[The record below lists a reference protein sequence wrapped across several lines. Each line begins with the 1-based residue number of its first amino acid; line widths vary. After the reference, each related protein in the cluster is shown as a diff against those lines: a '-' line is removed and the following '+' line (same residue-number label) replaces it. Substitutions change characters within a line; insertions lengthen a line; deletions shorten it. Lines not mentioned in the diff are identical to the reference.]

1 MRILGTRIL
10 IQPTPE
16 EKTKGGIIMPN
27 PDNHYG
33 VVIGVGEKQEFIK
46 VGQKVKYHIGRGV
59 PFEDTV
65 FLDEKDVDVILT

>member
-1 MRILGTRIL
+1 MKILGTRIL
-10 IQPTPE
+10 IKPTPITE
-16 EKTKGGIIMPN
+16 RNGILLPV

-33 VVIGVGEKQEFIK
+33 EVIGVGEKQEFIK

-65 FLDEKDVDVILT
+65 FLREEDIDVIID